1 MTNEELIVKIKTE
14 FERRIKILRED
25 KVVRQNCTSN
35 FLEGKI
41 FGYEQVLSFLSTLES
56 GRPVPADLEE
66 AAGEYSFNIPSKLF
80 HHLSKEQQI
89 LWKKEIEQ
97 AYLAGAERDREQ
109 MMKEAV
115 EADVNIYRDIVA
127 GKSWAE
133 FVVEMPT
140 NNLGDKVRIIIE
152 KED

>member
-1 MTNEELIVKIKTE
+1 
-14 FERRIKILRED
+14 
-25 KVVRQNCTSN
+25 
-35 FLEGKI
+35 
-41 FGYEQVLSFLSTLES
+41 
-56 GRPVPADLEE
+56 
-66 AAGEYSFNIPSKLF
+66 
-80 HHLSKEQQI
+80 
-89 LWKKEIEQ
+89 
-97 AYLAGAERDREQ
+97 

>member
-1 MTNEELIVKIKTE
+1 MTKEEIQKVLALSLEYYKSEVFGTDKESKKPSS
-14 FERRIKILRED
+14 ERIDWIYNKM
-25 KVVRQNCTSN
+25 KGG
-35 FLEGKI
+35 LETPK
-41 FGYEQVLSFLSTLES
+41 
-56 GRPVPADLEE
+56 DLEE